1 VCKLTTVFNIDR
13 VILVARIS
21 RFMPSETTVLLRS
34 IRRWVLLSTFLLGV
48 GVVTVADMGYILSN
62 YQDEVVWAIAGFAG
76 GLVALAAGIQ
86 FVRTYLP
93 DATDTRPSTE

>member
-1 VCKLTTVFNIDR
+1 
-13 VILVARIS
+13 
-21 RFMPSETTVLLRS
+21 MPSETTVFLRS

-62 YQDEVVWAIAGFAG
+62 YQDEVVWAIAGVAG

-86 FVRTYLP
+86 FVRTYFP
-93 DATDTRPSTE
+93 DPVDNRPSTE